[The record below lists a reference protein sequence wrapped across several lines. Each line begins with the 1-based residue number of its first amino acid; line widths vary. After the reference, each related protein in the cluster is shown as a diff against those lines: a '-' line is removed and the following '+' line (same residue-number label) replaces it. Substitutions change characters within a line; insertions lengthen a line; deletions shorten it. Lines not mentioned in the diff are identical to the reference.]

1 MRLLTINKSIS
12 VLICSLAL
20 VACDSDTK
28 KLETDSKP
36 QANLLE
42 VLYDFEEGVKS
53 SVKSSSANLAI
64 RPGPKEGNVLSVE
77 FKASES
83 SYAGVTFEPESP
95 WDWSQYESFNL
106 RMDMKSVGEHSTQ
119 IYLNVEDADGK
130 VFTRSVNVPVGDFKT
145 YYAKM
150 SGHDIEGTYDDDD
163 TELNF
168 SSGLR
173 SNPPTWESEDEM
185 FVWMWG
191 TQQLNTAKITKIS
204 LSVKGALFDKKVLID
219 DIRLESNPPMKK
231 DFLVGIVDRFG
242 QNAKADYPGK
252 VKSEGELIQRRKE
265 EIASLKEGMMSGR
278 SKFGGWKN
286 GPKLES
292 TGYFR
297 TEKYNGKWSLV
308 DPEGYLYFATGLD
321 IIRLSNTTTMTGYD
335 YDQDLIKKRDKD
347 ELTPEDSIG
356 MISVRDEAKATRF
369 VASEIRANM
378 FKWLPDFDHELA
390 NHYSYRR
397 GAHSGPLDHGE
408 TYSFYQANLERKYGE
423 EKPNS
428 FLKDWERVTIA
439 RMLNW
444 GFTSLGNWTDPQFY
458 DNEKIPYFANG
469 WIIGDYKTVSSGND
483 FWGPLPD
490 VFDPVFSERANATA
504 AQVAREVQGSPWA
517 VGVFIDNEMS
527 FGRPESDQLRYGIVI
542 NTLGRDAE
550 SVPTKRAFTR
560 AMREQYE
567 NIEALNAAWDI
578 DLESWEA
585 FAAGFDPKEITA
597 AQREDYSSMLEL
609 YASEYYRIVDQS
621 LEEHMPNHLYLG
633 SRLPDWGMPIEVVR
647 SAAKYVDV
655 VSYNAYKE
663 GLTKI
668 KWEFLEDID
677 MPSIIGE
684 WHIGATDRGLFHP
697 GLIHAS
703 SQQDRA
709 RMYKDYMKSLID
721 NPYFVGG
728 HWFQYMDSPIT
739 GRAYDGENYNVG
751 FVDVTDTPYPEMVEA
766 AKEIGES
773 LYQRRFDAK

>member
-12 VLICSLAL
+12 ILICSLAL
-20 VACDSDTK
+20 AACDSDTK
-28 KLETDSKP
+28 ERESDPKP
-36 QANLLE
+36 QAQLLE

-53 SVKSSSANLAI
+53 SVKPSSANLSLQ
-64 RPGPKEGNVLSVE
+64 PGPEEGNVLSVE
-77 FKASES
+77 FKATES
-83 SYAGVTFEPESP
+83 SYSGVTFKPEAP

-106 RMDMKSVGEHSTQ
+106 RMDMKSIGEHSTQ
-119 IYLNVEDADGK
+119 IYLNVEDADGN

-150 SGHDIEGTYDDDD
+150 SGHDIEGTYDGDD

-173 SNPPTWESEDEM
+173 SNPPTWDSEDEM

-204 LSVKGALFDKKVLID
+204 LSVQGALFDKKVLID

-242 QNAKADYPGK
+242 QNAKVDYPGK
-252 VKSEGELIQRRKE
+252 VQSEDELIQRRKE
-265 EIASLKEGMMSGR
+265 ETASLKEGMMADR

-286 GPKLES
+286 GPQLEA

-356 MISVRDEAKATRF
+356 MISVSDEAKASRF
-369 VASEIRANM
+369 VASETRANM
-378 FKWLPDFDHELA
+378 FKWLPGFDHELA

-397 GAHSGPLDHGE
+397 DAHSGPLDHGE
-408 TYSFYQANLERKYGE
+408 TFSFYQANLERKYGE
-423 EKPNS
+423 ETPSS

-458 DNEKIPYFANG
+458 DNETIPYFANG
-469 WIIGDYKTVSSGND
+469 WIIGDFKTVSSGND

-490 VFDPVFSERANATA
+490 VFDPKFTERANATA
-504 AQVAREVQGSPWA
+504 AKVAREVQGSPWA

-542 NTLGRDAE
+542 NTLGRDAK
-550 SVPTKRAFTR
+550 SVPTKREFTR
-560 AMREQYE
+560 AMRERYE
-567 NIEALNAAWDI
+567 SIEALNAAWDI
-578 DLESWEA
+578 DLASWEA
-585 FAAGFDPKEITA
+585 FAEGFDPKAITP

-609 YASEYYRIVDQS
+609 YASEYYRIVDQA
-621 LEEHMPNHLYLG
+621 LEKHMPNHLYLG

-668 KWEFLEDID
+668 KWDFLKDID